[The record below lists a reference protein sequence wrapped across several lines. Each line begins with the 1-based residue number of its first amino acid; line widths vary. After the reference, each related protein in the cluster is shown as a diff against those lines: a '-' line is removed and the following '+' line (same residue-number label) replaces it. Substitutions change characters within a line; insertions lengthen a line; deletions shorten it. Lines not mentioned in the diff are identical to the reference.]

1 MHFLKGCIHPI
12 KDDQTIIKI
21 PAFRNI
27 QDVFR
32 SIIIDLFNNN
42 WSFYV
47 RIFFYN
53 DWKCKNNLNSPKAFL
68 HQTRTSREIQST
80 HFWISACVTV
90 IVSVLTDLY
99 STTNDNQPQCHVLT
113 ESWNVQLWFR
123 LKYALNVVKW
133 RAQLVLSIL
142 RKKRRQAVHMAIN
155 NTHTLWLINPQ
166 FKTTAD
172 CVYAEA
178 NQTVQHASCW
188 ENASYDAT
196 EPHEELPQ
204 GHVLL
209 SHLHHQRA
217 DVILH
222 KDPRN
227 PMTPRCVV
235 YHSLPLGDWILV
247 CVRWHLVRLQFCGHN
262 GNEVLEHMIMICGH
276 FFRAIQRI

>member
-1 MHFLKGCIHPI
+1 M
-12 KDDQTIIKI
+12 
-21 PAFRNI
+21 
-27 QDVFR
+27 
-32 SIIIDLFNNN
+32 
-42 WSFYV
+42 
-47 RIFFYN
+47 
-53 DWKCKNNLNSPKAFL
+53 
-68 HQTRTSREIQST
+68 QSS
-80 HFWISACVTV
+80 HLWISACVAV
-90 IVSVLTDLY
+90 IVSVLTNLY

-113 ESWNVQLWFR
+113 ESWNSTVVIQIEMW
-123 LKYALNVVKW
+123 LKWALNAVRR
-133 RAQLVLSIL
+133 RAQLVFSIL
-142 RKKRRQAVHMAIN
+142 RKKRRQAVHMAIK
-155 NTHTLWLINPQ
+155 NTHTLGLINPQ

-172 CVYAEA
+172 HVYAEA

-227 PMTPRCVV
+227 PMTPRRVV
-235 YHSLPLGDWILV
+235 DHSLPFSDWILV

-262 GNEVLEHMIMICGH
+262 GNEVLEHLIMICGH
-276 FFRAIQRI
+276 FFCAIQWI